1 MREIRKK
8 KRRIGGWELRHERSD
23 WLSEVR
29 QLGIRTRAKRLAERS
44 EAIRNY
50 ELRHERSRFDKL
62 NDHVDTEL
70 VEVSRCRGE
79 AIRKLG
85 HERSDWLNAVKQLR
99 IRN

>member
-44 EAIRNY
+44 EAIYSEKTSIRLAMGFLTLSIIFGT
-50 ELRHERSRFDKL
+50 LRR
-62 NDHVDTEL
+62 
-70 VEVSRCRGE
+70 
-79 AIRKLG
+79 
-85 HERSDWLNAVKQLR
+85 
-99 IRN
+99 

>member
-23 WLSEVR
+23 WLSEVK
-29 QLGIRTRAKRLAERS
+29 QLGIM
-44 EAIRNY
+44 NY

-70 VEVSRCRGE
+70 VEVSR
-79 AIRKLG
+79 
-85 HERSDWLNAVKQLR
+85 
-99 IRN
+99 

>member
-44 EAIRNY
+44 EAI
-50 ELRHERSRFDKL
+50 
-62 NDHVDTEL
+62 
-70 VEVSRCRGE
+70 
-79 AIRKLG
+79 
-85 HERSDWLNAVKQLR
+85 
-99 IRN
+99 